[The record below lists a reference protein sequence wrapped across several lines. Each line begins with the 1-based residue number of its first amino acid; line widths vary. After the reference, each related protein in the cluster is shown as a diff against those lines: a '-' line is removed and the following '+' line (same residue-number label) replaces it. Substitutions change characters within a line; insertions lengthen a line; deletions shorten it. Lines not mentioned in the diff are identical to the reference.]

1 MTYLSG
7 DLGFHFRWLGLLSL
21 FSCACFAFGLWLTLF
36 CHCLIFDFGL
46 CRDSWL
52 QLRLFGL
59 RRLWIL
65 PRSRYRWLLGSWD
78 LRLGLEEGCEGVLDL
93 RRGCLAWA
101 FPAFGFS
108 HAWFQVSVKGA
119 FPGNLTS
126 WFGRLARLRWW
137 LLGGG
142 AAALGSHFLVKIL
155 TEALCLSCLGFL
167 GLCWALGFLGGTLG
181 NFHGLTYMARSF
193 GALFIASLCVLTHS
207 GSASIEN
214 KLDYI
219 MDSLNLTLIKRF

>member
-7 DLGFHFRWLGLLSL
+7 DLGLHFRWLGLLGL
-21 FSCACFAFGLWLTLF
+21 FSCASFAFGLWLTLF
-36 CHCLIFDFGL
+36 CHSLIFHFDICWG
-46 CRDSWL
+46 SWL
-52 QLRLFGL
+52 TLRLLGL
-59 RRLWIL
+59 RRLRIL
-65 PRSRYRWLLGSWD
+65 PRSRYRWLLGRWH
-78 LRLGLEEGCEGVLDL
+78 LRLRLEEGCERVLDL

-108 HAWFQVSVKGA
+108 HAWFQVSVKGT
-119 FPGNLTS
+119 FRGNLTGR
-126 WFGRLARLRWW
+126 FGRLARLRWW

-155 TEALCLSCLGFL
+155 PEALCLSCLCFL
-167 GLCWALGFLGGTLG
+167 GLSWALWFLGGTLG
-181 NFHGLTYMARSF
+181 NFHGLTYLARSF
-193 GALFIASLCVLTHS
+193 GALFITSLCVLTHS
-207 GSASIEN
+207 GSGSIEN